1 MKKNFYIRSKISI
14 ILVVLSVSLAACSNE
29 KSDQATVLT
38 NQLNSSQAES
48 THHPKESKEVLQK
61 EQSLPNINYFAK
73 NKSDRFFIDFEDIIA
88 GHPYVGARS
97 PRPHNDAQVYFSNTD
112 QRWID
117 AKKPSDYPPIY
128 AVADGYVALPQ
139 SSFYNVVDHSNAD
152 PPWWHVAY
160 NFTLR
165 IAKDGNSYI
174 EFLYQME
181 PYMIPDITD
190 KPKDFYKQ
198 FILVTDGQYV
208 KKGDVLAL
216 SLIHI

>member
-1 MKKNFYIRSKISI
+1 M
-14 ILVVLSVSLAACSNE
+14 SVSLAACSNE

-112 QRWID
+112 F
-117 AKKPSDYPPIY
+117 PF
-128 AVADGYVALPQ
+128 
-139 SSFYNVVDHSNAD
+139 SSISVLTC
-152 PPWWHVAY
+152 
-160 NFTLR
+160 NF
-165 IAKDGNSYI
+165 G
-174 EFLYQME
+174 EQ
-181 PYMIPDITD
+181 
-190 KPKDFYKQ
+190 
-198 FILVTDGQYV
+198 
-208 KKGDVLAL
+208 
-216 SLIHI
+216 